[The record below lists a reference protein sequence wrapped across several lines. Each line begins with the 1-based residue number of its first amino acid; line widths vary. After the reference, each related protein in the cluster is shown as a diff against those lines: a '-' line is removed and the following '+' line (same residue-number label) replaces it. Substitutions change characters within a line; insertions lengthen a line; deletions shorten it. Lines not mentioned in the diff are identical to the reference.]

1 MEQYA
6 HLVDDAVAFGK
17 AQEGDMVSADAAV
30 MCGWVGVWVDV
41 CVCV

>member
-30 MCGWVGVWVDV
+30 MGV
-41 CVCV
+41 CVCVCVCEYRW